1 MNRPTA
7 SLQIDVVILAGG
19 LGSRLRPVL
28 ADRPKVLAP
37 VGGTPFLAHLLDWLT
52 RSNPARVV
60 LCLGHLGSMV
70 VDWLAAQPPRPFP
83 VVPVIEPQPM
93 GTAGALRFARSHLHS
108 DPVLVL
114 NGDTILDADI
124 GALLALHRSAG
135 PQATLLCA
143 PVTDTSRY
151 GSVVTDGEGRVV
163 AFMEKSG
170 ASGPGLVSAGALLLS
185 GTVLDAIAAG
195 EQKSIEH
202 DVLPHLGHIRT
213 MVHTGKFLDFGTPE
227 SFSQAQASEFR

>member
-7 SLQIDVVILAGG
+7 STQIDVVILAGG
-19 LGSRLRPVL
+19 LGSRLRPVM

-37 VGGTPFLAHLLDWLT
+37 VGGTPFLAHLLDWLALA
-52 RSNPARVV
+52 NPAQVV
-60 LCLGHLGSMV
+60 LCLGHLGDMV
-70 VDWLAAQPPRPFP
+70 VEWLATQPPRPFP

-93 GTAGALRFARSHLHS
+93 GTAGALRFARRHLHS
-108 DPVLVL
+108 DPVLVM

-124 GALLALHRSAG
+124 DALLAIHRSTA

-151 GSVVTDGEGRVV
+151 GSVITDGEGRVV
-163 AFMEKSG
+163 AFLEKSG
-170 ASGPGLVSAGALLLS
+170 ANGAGLVSAGALLLS
-185 GTVLDAIAAG
+185 GTVLDAIADG

-213 MVHTGKFLDFGTPE
+213 MVHTGRFLDFGTPE
-227 SFSQAQASEFR
+227 SFSQAQVAEFR